1 MPAPEGAGAEGGLV
15 EDFKNGL
22 GDAGRSIGTFLPK
35 LAGFLLILL
44 VGYFVAKA
52 VAKIL
57 EKVLERVG
65 FDKAVERGGVKKA
78 LAKSKYDASSILSK
92 IVFYVLF
99 LFVLQLAFGVFG
111 PNPISELITGVIA
124 YLPNIF
130 VAIVIVVVGAAIAA
144 AVKEIIE
151 ASLGGLSYGKGLA
164 FGASAAVLVLAGFAA
179 LNQLHIAEEIVTT
192 LFTAMVF
199 TIGAILV
206 VAVGG
211 GGIKTMSQYWDRWSG
226 KLEQESSNI
235 KDEAEGASE
244 RIQQRAEERKEQLQ
258 GAGNSGGSRPGATG
272 AYRPAP
278 GNAK

>member
-1 MPAPEGAGAEGGLV
+1 
-15 EDFKNGL
+15 L
-22 GDAGRSIGTFLPK
+22 GEAGRAIGNFLPK
-35 LAGFLLILL
+35 FVGFLLILL
-44 VGYFVAKA
+44 VGYFIAKA
-52 VAKIL
+52 VSKIL

-65 FDKAVERGGVKKA
+65 FDNAVERGGIKKA
-78 LAKSKYDASSILSK
+78 LANSKYDASSILSK
-92 IVFYVLF
+92 LVFYILF

-130 VAIVIVVVGAAIAA
+130 VAIVIIVVGAAIAA
-144 AVKEIIE
+144 GVKEIIE

-192 LFTAMVF
+192 LFTALVF

-211 GGIKTMSQYWDRWSG
+211 GGIKTMANYWERWSSRA
-226 KLEQESSNI
+226 EQESQNI
-235 KDEAEGASE
+235 KNEAEGAGD
-244 RIQQRAEERKEQLQ
+244 RIQQRAEQRKEQMKQ
-258 GAGNSGGSRPGATG
+258 VTGGGSGTREMASGSNLRPATG
-272 AYRPAP
+272 S
-278 GNAK
+278 

>member
-1 MPAPEGAGAEGGLV
+1 M

-35 LAGFLLILL
+35 LVGFLLIL
-44 VGYFVAKA
+44 VIGYLVAKA

-92 IVFYVLF
+92 VVYYILF

-124 YLPNIF
+124 YLPNVF
-130 VAIVIVVVGAAIAA
+130 VAIIIVVVGASIAA

-164 FGASAAVLVLAGFAA
+164 FGASAAILVLAAFAA

-226 KLEQESSNI
+226 KLEQESGNI
-235 KDEAEGASE
+235 KDEAQGSAE
-244 RIQQRAEERKEQLQ
+244 RIKERAQERKEQMSN
-258 GAGNSGGSRPGATG
+258 ASGNGGSTSEIPKG
-272 AYRPAP
+272 AYRPVTES
-278 GNAK
+278 